1 LVDRYAEELEDNDAN
16 RDVDENDKA
25 DIMLTCRRSQSG
37 QWFAIRG
44 QPFFDLN
51 QIQCPCAQI
60 IINDPNWERKV
71 MQRTVRYSAIAA
83 ISVVFLISAVHY
95 NVAQARSRHAAAAAC
110 GQELKKQCS
119 GVPVKANNM
128 LECLQKAQVSP
139 RCFALAHRVVRM
151 CDRDA
156 AQRCE
161 GVVAGQGNILG
172 CLTAAKGAVSAQC
185 NAALDAAFLR

>member
-1 LVDRYAEELEDNDAN
+1 MSAFDPKRTSLLPCPRIAH
-16 RDVDENDKA
+16 
-25 DIMLTCRRSQSG
+25 T
-37 QWFAIRG
+37 
-44 QPFFDLN
+44 FFDLN
-51 QIQCPCAQI
+51 QIQRSPAQI
-60 IINDPNWERKV
+60 IINDPNWE

-83 ISVVFLISAVHY
+83 ISVVFLISAVHD
-95 NVAQARSRHAAAAAC
+95 NVAQARSRHAAAVAC

-156 AQRCE
+156 VQRCE